1 MDKMLVATFNSEAD
15 ACKGLT
21 ALKDLHEAGDITLYA
36 TAVLVKDA
44 SGAVTI
50 KQRDAPGP
58 VGPVGTLAGSAVGL
72 LGGPV
77 GVVVGMSAGGL
88 AGMLYDLDEWGM
100 REDLVREMSTQLSPS
115 RALLLAEVDETWM
128 APIDTALGQM
138 GAVISRRPRSDI
150 VADQLVRESEA
161 FDRELEQLGAEL
173 ANANAKTKAAIQK
186 QIDTVRKQREQTR
199 AQAEA
204 KLEQAKR
211 EADAKI
217 QTLRDEMKDAND
229 RQKAA
234 IEKRIAEINADHKVR
249 SEKLQKARQLTR
261 EALTP

>member
-1 MDKMLVATFNSEAD
+1 MDKMLVATFNTEAG
-15 ACKGLT
+15 AYQGLT
-21 ALKDLHEAGDITLYA
+21 ALKELHEAGDITLYA

-44 SGAVTI
+44 SGTITI
-50 KQRDAPGP
+50 KQRDEPGL
-58 VGPVGTLAGSAVGL
+58 VGPVGTLAGSAIGL

-100 REDLVREMSTQLSPS
+100 RENLVREVSKQLSPS
-115 RALLLAEVDETWM
+115 RALLLAEVDETRTT
-128 APIDTALGQM
+128 PIDTSLEKL
-138 GAVISRRPRSDI
+138 GAVVSRRPRSDV

-161 FDRELEQLGAEL
+161 FDRELEQLGEEL

-186 QIDTVRKQREQTR
+186 HIDTVRKQREQTR

-217 QTLRDEMKDAND
+217 KALRDQMKDTND

-234 IEKRIAEINADHKVR
+234 VEKRIAEVNADHKVR
-249 SEKLQKARQLTR
+249 SEKLEKARQLTR
-261 EALTP
+261 EALMP